1 MDEAK
6 QSDLQLEEL
15 HKMND
20 IVYGQ
25 LTFAEAKNG
34 VLVGLLGAGIVSL
47 LIWSFDCGTPCWL
60 SITLWCISTILMIS
74 LLLSLASFIP
84 NTRTLHQG
92 KKNDFFWG
100 DIARYSNSED
110 YLQSF
115 SDKQAMIEDLAQQ
128 NIQVS
133 RIIARKNKLFRAAV
147 YCVLIILP
155 FGIFIT
161 IVHIFMK
168 LHSYVTQKRS

>member
-1 MDEAK
+1 MDEVE
-6 QSDLQLEEL
+6 QNNLQLEEL
-15 HKMND
+15 HKMNE
-20 IVYGQ
+20 IVYSQ

-47 LIWSFDCGTPCWL
+47 LSWSFDSGTPFWL
-60 SITLWCISTILMIS
+60 SITLWCISTILTIS

-92 KKNDFFWG
+92 EKNDFFWG
-100 DIARYSNSED
+100 DIAKYSSSED

-133 RIIARKNKLFRAAV
+133 RIIARKNKLFLAAV
-147 YCVLIILP
+147 YCVLIIIP
-155 FGIFIT
+155 FGVFIAV
-161 IVHIFMK
+161 VHIIMK
-168 LHSYVTQKRS
+168 LHNHETQKKS